1 MTTSEIIE
9 DLTLIQSAMVILNNL
24 ELKVEGI
31 QASSDLLNSLSLE
44 MNSNLSMKAAINTE
58 MQTPIV
64 EIQGQIDTIRANLNS
79 RTKAL
84 KKKLEPTTL

>member
-9 DLTLIQSAMVILNNL
+9 DLTLMQSAMVIFNNL

-79 RTKAL
+79 RTKNL
-84 KKKLEPTTL
+84 KKKLEPTNL